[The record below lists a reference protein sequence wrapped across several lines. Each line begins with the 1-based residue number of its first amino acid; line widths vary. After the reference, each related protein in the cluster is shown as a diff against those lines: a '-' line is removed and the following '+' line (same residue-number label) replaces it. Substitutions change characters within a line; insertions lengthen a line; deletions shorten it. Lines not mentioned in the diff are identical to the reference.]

1 MTGDQEERTQQK
13 MVDLGALLP
22 GPVSP
27 PPPLSTV
34 KGKGS
39 RKGQKGLKVKSG
51 QGRG

>member
-13 MVDLGALLP
+13 MVDLGAPLP
-22 GPVSP
+22 GPVS